1 MFSRERRILLQLA
14 CCIAKTDPVL
24 SFLNKVPRSFCLSRF
39 SILHFMSMEQFK
51 SDITT
56 QYIFQERKH
65 EPGTWWGLEAEVVG
79 LVRACDINFPFQVKF
94 KTR

>member
-1 MFSRERRILLQLA
+1 
-14 CCIAKTDPVL
+14 
-24 SFLNKVPRSFCLSRF
+24 
-39 SILHFMSMEQFK
+39 MSMEQFK